1 MEEDI
6 NIVMYFSK
14 IPIVSINLIMRY
26 CLMNQIQYFHCRL
39 HVIFLFWQM
48 GTMKSEC
55 ILMNTL
61 REAFLSSLMETLD
74 IIFLYN
80 GETQLIVSRCLYVIG
95 EQFKV

>member
-1 MEEDI
+1 
-6 NIVMYFSK
+6 
-14 IPIVSINLIMRY
+14 
-26 CLMNQIQYFHCRL
+26 
-39 HVIFLFWQM
+39 
-48 GTMKSEC
+48 MKSEC